1 MMKKVFLIGLAATAM
16 ITSCSNDETV
26 EVASQKAIGFES
38 FVDKATKVDKDLTN
52 TTLTEFA
59 VYGIAY
65 NNTSTIKVLGNEKVS
80 RPTTVTDISTDAGN
94 TTWTYTSKQYWNKG
108 YTYWFSAIAPYGGN
122 WTFGEATDS
131 YYGFA
136 TPSATSGHI
145 GRTLKFDNSSATGA
159 KGLQDL
165 IYSEVDAEAASSH
178 PSTSSNENVKF
189 TFKHLLSRLKFT
201 FNNNV
206 GDQYILKVTDIK
218 IAAKDKDNTVAIY
231 TGGTYKTKTD
241 AVTAVN
247 GTWTTI
253 DSDEGFDLAFNNQ
266 DVYQK
271 EVAGTKYYNLD
282 ASDAQIVD
290 HRYVIPQDNN
300 TDITLVCSFKLYARS
315 TQTGDADY
323 SLDYPRPT
331 SGAQAAA
338 KECTNVELKIPGG
351 LKQGYSYNFVANIT
365 AENIESDLVPIN
377 FSVEKVG
384 EYTSASDVDITV
396 PTL

>member
-38 FVDKATKVDKDLTN
+38 FVDKATKVDNDLTN
-52 TTLTEFA
+52 TTLKEFA

-65 NNTSTIKVLGNEKVS
+65 NNTSTIKVLGNENVS
-80 RPTTVTDISTDAGN
+80 RPTTVTYISTDAGN
-94 TTWTYTSKQYWNKG
+94 TTWTYTSKQYWNEG
-108 YTYWFSAIAPYGGN
+108 YTYWFSAIAPYGGK
-122 WTFGEATDS
+122 WTFGEATGS

-159 KGLQDL
+159 NGLQDL
-165 IYSEVDAEAASSH
+165 IYSEVDAEPASSH
-178 PSTSSNENVKF
+178 SSTSSNENVKF

-231 TGGTYKTKTD
+231 TGGTYKTETE
-241 AVTAVN
+241 AVTTAN
-247 GTWTTI
+247 GTWTTT
-253 DSDEGFDLAFNNQ
+253 DTEGFDLAFDDQ

-282 ASDAQIVD
+282 ANGVQIVD
-290 HRYVIPQDNN
+290 HRYVIPQDNDAN
-300 TDITLVCSFKLYARS
+300 ITLVCSFKLYARS
-315 TQTGDADY
+315 TQTGDTDY

-331 SGAQAAA
+331 SGTQAAA
-338 KECTNVELKIPGG
+338 KEYTSVELKIPGG

-365 AENIESDLVPIN
+365 AENIENGLVPIN
-377 FSVEKVG
+377 FSVVEVK
-384 EYTSASDVDITV
+384 EYTSASDVEIDETK
-396 PTL
+396 L